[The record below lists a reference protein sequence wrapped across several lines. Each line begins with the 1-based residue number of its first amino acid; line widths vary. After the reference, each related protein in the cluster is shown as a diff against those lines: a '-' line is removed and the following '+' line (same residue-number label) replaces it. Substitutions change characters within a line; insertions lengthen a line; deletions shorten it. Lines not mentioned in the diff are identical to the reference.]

1 MIYGDEVD
9 YQISENIA
17 VRYYENKNISR
28 LKRISNGRGISDKGR
43 KYGTEYHS
51 VLVKDNIKFVKY
63 NFGNTT
69 VPLET
74 MSADKRRIYA
84 TINNQGKVKFITG
97 YSKNGKLAWQIDV
110 SGKAH
115 YIDGKIINTPH
126 IHIGNDHVNIK
137 VKILKQTM

>member
-1 MIYGDEVD
+1 MG
-9 YQISENIA
+9 
-17 VRYYENKNISR
+17 
-28 LKRISNGRGISDKGR
+28 GRGAASGISDKGR

-74 MSADKRRIYA
+74 MSADKRRIYV

-97 YSKNGKLAWQIDV
+97 YSKNGKLAWRIDV

-115 YIDGKIINTPH
+115 YVDGKRINTPH
-126 IHIGNDHVNIK
+126 IHIGNDHVNTK
-137 VKILKQTM
+137 VKSLN

>member
-97 YSKNGKLAWQIDV
+97 YSKNGKLAW
-110 SGKAH
+110 
-115 YIDGKIINTPH
+115 
-126 IHIGNDHVNIK
+126 
-137 VKILKQTM
+137 